1 MKTSQATPFFRVLPG
16 FGLRP
21 GSPGAGSGVLAGPGQ
36 GGGFGGLNGLGG
48 LGSLGGFGGLG
59 GGLGGGGGYRPQG
72 AYPGYPYPRPPGVSL
87 ASALQSVARYDDA
100 QCVPRL
106 LCELTAGGRP
116 GSAKQ
121 NEALPFVNRD
131 TLVS

>member
-1 MKTSQATPFFRVLPG
+1 MG
-16 FGLRP
+16 GLGGYRP
-21 GSPGAGSGVLAGPGQ
+21 GQPGGGLGGVQ
-36 GGGFGGLNGLGG
+36 GGGGGLAGLAALAGLGG
-48 LGSLGGFGGLG
+48 LGGGGLG
-59 GGLGGGGGYRPQG
+59 GGLYQRPG
-72 AYPGYPYPRPPGVSL
+72 AFRPPGGPGGAVSL
-87 ASALQSVARYDDA
+87 ANALQSVARYDDA

-116 GSAKQ
+116 GGAKQ